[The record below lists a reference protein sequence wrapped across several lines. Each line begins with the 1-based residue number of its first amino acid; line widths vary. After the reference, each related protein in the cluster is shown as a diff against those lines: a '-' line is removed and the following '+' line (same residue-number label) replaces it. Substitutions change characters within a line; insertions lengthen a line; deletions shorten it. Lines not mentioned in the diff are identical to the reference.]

1 MMNPQHATRTADSGS
16 RLHFLIAAVIALS
29 LAIGLT
35 STAAKAGLMP
45 VAESVNE
52 APAIVEAVAP
62 TPALARASVTPAPPS
77 PYLEDQEEFAP
88 KFQHIV
94 PRVRR

>member
-1 MMNPQHATRTADSGS
+1 MMNPLYDTRTTDSGS

-45 VAESVNE
+45 VAESVDE

-62 TPALARASVTPAPPS
+62 PPALMRASMTPTPAS

-94 PRVRR
+94 PRIRR